1 MNLFFSRIFEVEFF
15 LIFLK
20 VIIFFLVDSSGFMDK
35 FMFVDNFAKDLK
47 CLFSLYTLLPR
58 LIFVW
63 NELWICGIVE
73 IYCGYFFVRVSQS
86 PSLYHIAV
94 GEMVW
99 LYSDLK

>member
-1 MNLFFSRIFEVEFF
+1 M
-15 LIFLK
+15 
-20 VIIFFLVDSSGFMDK
+20 VDSSGFMDK
-35 FMFVDNFAKDLK
+35 FMFVDNSAKDLK